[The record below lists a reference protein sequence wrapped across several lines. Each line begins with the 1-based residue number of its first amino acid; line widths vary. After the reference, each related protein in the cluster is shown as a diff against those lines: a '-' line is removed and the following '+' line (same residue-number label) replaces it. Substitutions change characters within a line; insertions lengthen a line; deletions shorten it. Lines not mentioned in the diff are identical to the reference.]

1 MVSEQNAE
9 SDVNDWLLMMEDSIL
24 AKYGTVSDER
34 IIATLRT
41 FIGKI
46 NLPIVRQLI
55 ENLLEIERGV
65 CKKVK
70 ESLINPFKS
79 KTNIIVERN
88 VVYNMMQ
95 DENEYVDN
103 YIQRLRT

>member
-1 MVSEQNAE
+1 MVSEHDAE
-9 SDVNDWLLMMEDSIL
+9 SDVNDWLLMMEGSIL

-46 NLPIVRQLI
+46 NLPIVKQLI
-55 ENLLEIERGV
+55 ENLLEIERGMY
-65 CKKVK
+65 KKVK
-70 ESLINPFKS
+70 ESLINLFKS

-95 DENEYVDN
+95 DENE
-103 YIQRLRT
+103 